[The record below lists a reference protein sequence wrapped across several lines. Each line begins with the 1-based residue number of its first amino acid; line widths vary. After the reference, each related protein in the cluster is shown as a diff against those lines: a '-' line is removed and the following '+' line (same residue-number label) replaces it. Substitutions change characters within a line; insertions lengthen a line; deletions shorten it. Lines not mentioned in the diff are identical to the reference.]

1 MNGRFSI
8 EYDADVEDTALT
20 GVITSGTIR
29 TAIQQVLFAW
39 GVCAS
44 TDGRDGIRV
53 FNLPG
58 TPDAI
63 PEDYTF
69 TGVTVDTSALVTE
82 VRVTAHVYTQA
93 ENGGVEI
100 NGVKY
105 DDAKTV
111 YTITNPDVIAT
122 DKQNV
127 IEVAD
132 ATLVSPDI
140 GQATAQRVYDYYAKR
155 ITTNAKIVWAG
166 ELLGDCVT
174 LPTAWGTTNAGN
186 LRRMEVKLSNTV
198 VATVASLGG

>member
-1 MNGRFSI
+1 M
-8 EYDADVEDTALT
+8 
-20 GVITSGTIR
+20 
-29 TAIQQVLFAW
+29 
-39 GVCAS
+39 
-44 TDGRDGIRV
+44 
-53 FNLPG
+53 
-58 TPDAI
+58 
-63 PEDYTF
+63 
-69 TGVTVDTSALVTE
+69 DTSALVTE
-82 VRVTAHVYTQA
+82 VSDRHVYTQA

-111 YTITNPDVIAT
+111 TITNPDVIAT

-140 GQATAQRVYDYYAKR
+140 RASSSTGSM
-155 ITTNAKIVWAG
+155 TTMRNGLPPNAKIVWTG

-174 LPTAWGTTNAGN
+174 LPTAWGATNAGN

>member
-1 MNGRFSI
+1 MPN
-8 EYDADVEDTALT
+8 T
-20 GVITSGTIR
+20 
-29 TAIQQVLFAW
+29 
-39 GVCAS
+39 
-44 TDGRDGIRV
+44 
-53 FNLPG
+53 
-58 TPDAI
+58 
-63 PEDYTF
+63 
-69 TGVTVDTSALVTE
+69 
-82 VRVTAHVYTQA
+82 
-93 ENGGVEI
+93 
-100 NGVKY
+100 K
-105 DDAKTV
+105 
-111 YTITNPDVIAT
+111 IAT

-155 ITTNAKIVWAG
+155 ITTNAKIVWTG